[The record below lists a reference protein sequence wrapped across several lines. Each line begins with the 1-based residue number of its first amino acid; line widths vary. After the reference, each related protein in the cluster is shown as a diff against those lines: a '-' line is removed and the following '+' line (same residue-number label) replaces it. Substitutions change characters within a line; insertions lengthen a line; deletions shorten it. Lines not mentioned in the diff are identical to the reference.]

1 MTIKQNVTKYLPAM
15 LAFSFVLAGSWML
28 LPRDED
34 TANADAQ
41 VSVLVLERAMPE
53 GSSASA
59 VRDAATVRSMPAEA
73 ITDGAF
79 DSIDDISDGVL
90 AIDHAK
96 GQQLT
101 SLSFARNRVAAVG
114 PEFVVTSVRMSA
126 QNWSGAL
133 RISGDIVDV
142 YALTDTGAAMV
153 SAGAVVL
160 DSPSLDDLQPSDED
174 VITIAVRRETL
185 PAVLFAAREEQLWL
199 VGK

>member
-1 MTIKQNVTKYLPAM
+1 MTIKQNITKYLPAM
-15 LAFSFVLAGSWML
+15 LAFSFVLVGSWML

-34 TANADAQ
+34 TASADAQ
-41 VSVLVLERAMPE
+41 VDVLVLDRAMPE
-53 GSSASA
+53 GASASA
-59 VRDAATVRSMPAEA
+59 VRDAASVRSLPAEA
-73 ITDGAF
+73 VTEGAF
-79 DSIDDISDGVL
+79 DSIDDIDGGVL

-101 SLSFARNRVAAVG
+101 TLSFARNRVAAVG

-133 RISGDIVDV
+133 RISGDVVDV
-142 YALTDTGAAMV
+142 YALTETGVAMV

-160 DSPSLDDLQPSDED
+160 DSPSLDDLQPADEA

>member
-1 MTIKQNVTKYLPAM
+1 MTIKQNITKYLPAM

-28 LPRDED
+28 LPRAED

-41 VSVLVLERAMPE
+41 VSVLVLERAMPA

-59 VRDAATVRSMPAEA
+59 VRGAVTARSMPAEA
-73 ITDGAF
+73 VVDGAF
-79 DSIDDISDGVL
+79 DSPDDITDGVL
-90 AIDHAK
+90 AIDHAQ

-142 YALTDTGAAMV
+142 YALTKTGAAMV
-153 SAGAVVL
+153 STGAVVL
-160 DSPSLDDLQPSDED
+160 DSPSLDDLQPSDEA

-185 PAVLFAAREEQLWL
+185 PAVLFAASEEQLWL